1 MEWFEVSGSGSLV
14 TFSRLQYAPAGFE
27 EDAPYYIA
35 VVEFGDYKVFGR
47 ISKDVSEDAIS
58 VGMAMKA
65 AVDKFPNGQLTYVFQ
80 KA

>member
-1 MEWFEVSGSGSLV
+1 MEWFEVSGNGTLV

-27 EDAPYYIA
+27 EDVPYYIA
-35 VVEFGDYKVFGR
+35 VVDFGDYKVFGR
-47 ISKDVSEDAIS
+47 ISKDVAENEIC

-65 AVDKFPNGQLTYVFQ
+65 AVDKLPNDRLSYVFQ